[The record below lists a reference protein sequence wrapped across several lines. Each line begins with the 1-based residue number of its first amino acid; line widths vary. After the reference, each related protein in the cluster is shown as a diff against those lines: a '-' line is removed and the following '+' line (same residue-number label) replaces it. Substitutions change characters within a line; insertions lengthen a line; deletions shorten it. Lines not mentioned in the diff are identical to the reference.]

1 MEKPSTLFAPVAGPG
16 VWYGRDLQPD
26 EGRDLRPDEGR
37 DLRPRGDWIRH
48 FSAAELAELDAAV
61 RAFKSSGAALAEM
74 SPANFPLPA
83 LGRALASILAEIL
96 EGRGF
101 AMLRGFPVDR
111 YTREEQAIAYLGLGA
126 WFGRARS
133 QNARGHLLGHVKD
146 LGLDI
151 TDPKVRYYQ
160 TSRKLEYHTD
170 SVDVVGLLCLKTAK
184 TGGESFIAS
193 SMTLYNEVL
202 ARRPELLPA
211 LFEPFP
217 TDRRGEVPEG
227 MRPWFDMPI
236 YHRHEGRLSC
246 VYVRQYIES
255 AQQHFPQAKRLRRE
269 QVEAM
274 DLMDDLLNDPRIH
287 LSMAFLPGDMQFLH
301 NHQILHSRNDF
312 ENWPEPARHRH
323 LLRLW
328 LAPASARPLP
338 EVFASRYGSVVPGE
352 RGGIVVRGTTPRVPL
367 EAE

>member
-1 MEKPSTLFAPVAGPG
+1 MPSGTVSGPG
-16 VWYGRDLQPD
+16 VWYGRDLQS
-26 EGRDLRPDEGR
+26 RT
-37 DLRPRGDWIRH
+37 DWIRH
-48 FSAAELAELDAAV
+48 FSAPELADLDAAV
-61 RAFKSSGAALAEM
+61 RAFKASGAPLAGI
-74 SPANFPLPA
+74 SPANFALPG
-83 LGRALASILAEIL
+83 LGRTLAGILSEML

-101 AMLRGFPVDR
+101 AMLRGLPVER
-111 YTREEQAIAYLGLGA
+111 YARDEQAIAYMGIGSH
-126 WFGRARS
+126 FGKARS
-133 QNARGHLLGHVKD
+133 QNAKGHLLGHVKD

-151 TDPKVRYYQ
+151 KDPKVRYYQ
-160 TSRKLEYHTD
+160 TNRRLEYHTD

-184 TGGESFIAS
+184 AGGESFIAS

-202 ARRPELLPA
+202 ARRPDLLPA

-227 MRPWFDMPI
+227 MQPWFDMPI
-236 YHRHEGRLSC
+236 FHWHAGRLTC
-246 VYVRQYIES
+246 IYVRQYIES
-255 AQQHFPQAKRLRRE
+255 AQELFPQAKRLSRE
-269 QVEAM
+269 QVQAM
-274 DLMDDLLNDPRIH
+274 DLLDELVNDSRIH

-312 ENWPEPARHRH
+312 ENWPEPERHRH

-338 EVFASRYGSVVPGE
+338 AVFAPRYGSVATGE
-352 RGGIVVRGTTPRVPL
+352 RGGIVVSGTAPRVPL

>member
-1 MEKPSTLFAPVAGPG
+1 MNKPSMPSGPVSGPA
-16 VWYGRDLQPD
+16 VWYGRDLQP
-26 EGRDLRPDEGR
+26 RT
-37 DLRPRGDWIRH
+37 DWIRH

-61 RAFKSSGAALAEM
+61 RSFRAGGTPLTEI
-74 SPANFPLPA
+74 SPGTFPLPA
-83 LGRALASILAEIL
+83 LGKSLAGILKEML

-111 YTREEQAIAYLGLGA
+111 YTREEQAIAYLGLGS

-133 QNARGHLLGHVKD
+133 QNAKGHLLGHVKD
-146 LGLDI
+146 LGLSI
-151 TDPKVRYYQ
+151 ADPKVRYYQ
-160 TSRKLEYHTD
+160 TNRKLEYHTD
-170 SVDVVGLLCLKTAK
+170 SVDVVGLLCLKTARS
-184 TGGESFIAS
+184 GGESFIAS

-202 ARRPELLPA
+202 ARRPDLLPA

-227 MRPWFDMPI
+227 MQPWFDMPI
-236 YHRHEGRLSC
+236 FHWHAGRLTC
-246 VYVRQYIES
+246 IYVRQYIES
-255 AQQHFPQAKRLRRE
+255 AQQLFPQAKRLSKA
-269 QVEAM
+269 QFEAM
-274 DLMDDLLNDPRIH
+274 DLLDELVNDPQIH

-312 ENWPEPARHRH
+312 ENWPEPERHRH

-338 EVFASRYGSVVPGE
+338 EIFAPRYGSVAPGE
-352 RGGIVVRGTTPRVPL
+352 RGGIVVSGSKPKVPL

>member
-1 MEKPSTLFAPVAGPG
+1 MNKPSMPPGPVSGPG
-16 VWYGRDLQPD
+16 AWYGRDLQ
-26 EGRDLRPDEGR
+26 RNA
-37 DLRPRGDWIRH
+37 DWMRH
-48 FSAAELAELDAAV
+48 FTAAELAELDAAV
-61 RAFKSSGAALAEM
+61 HAFKARGTPLADI
-74 SPANFPLPA
+74 SPATFALPS
-83 LGRALASILAEIL
+83 LGKVLAGILEEIL
-96 EGRGF
+96 DGRGF
-101 AMLRGFPVDR
+101 AMLRGFPVAH
-111 YTREEQAIAYLGLGA
+111 YTREEQAIAYMGIGSH
-126 WFGRARS
+126 FGSARS
-133 QNARGHLLGHVKD
+133 QNAKGHLLGHVKD

-151 TDPKVRYYQ
+151 KDPTVRYYQ
-160 TSRKLEYHTD
+160 TNRRLEYHTD

-184 TGGESFIAS
+184 AGGESFIAS

-202 ARRPELLPA
+202 ARRPDLLPA

-227 MRPWFDMPI
+227 MKPWFDMPI
-236 YHRHEGRLSC
+236 FHWHAGRLTC
-246 VYVRQYIES
+246 IYVRQYIES
-255 AQQHFPQAKRLRRE
+255 AQKLFPEAARLTRS

-274 DLMDDLLNDPRIH
+274 DLLDELVNDPQIH

-328 LAPASARPLP
+328 LAPARARPLP
-338 EVFASRYGSVVPGE
+338 EVFAPRYGSVTPGD
-352 RGGIVVRGTTPRVPL
+352 RGGIVIRGTTPKVPL

>member
-1 MEKPSTLFAPVAGPG
+1 MTKPSMPPGAIAGAS
-16 VWYGRDLQPD
+16 VWRGTDLAGNPA
-26 EGRDLRPDEGR
+26 E
-37 DLRPRGDWIRH
+37 WIRT
-48 FSAAELAELDAAV
+48 FSRNEIAELDAAI
-61 RAFKSSGAALAEM
+61 RGFGASGQDLARIGPE
-74 SPANFPLPA
+74 NFPLPT
-83 LGRALASILAEIL
+83 LGPVLRGVLGELL

-101 AMLRGFPVDR
+101 AMLRGVPVAR
-111 YTREEQAIAYLGLGA
+111 YSRQEQAIAYLGIGSYLGA
-126 WFGRARS
+126 ARS
-133 QNARGHLLGHVKD
+133 QNAKGHLLGHVKD

-184 TGGESFIAS
+184 AGGESFIAS
-193 SMTLYNEVL
+193 SMTLYNEIL
-202 ARRPELLPA
+202 ARRPDLVPA
-211 LFEPFP
+211 LFEPYP

-227 MRPWFDMPI
+227 MKPWFDMPI
-236 YHRHEGRLSC
+236 FHWHAGRLTC
-246 VYVRQYIES
+246 IYVRQYIES
-255 AQQHFPQAKRLRRE
+255 AQQLFPEARRLTRE

-274 DLMDDLLNDPRIH
+274 DLMDELLNDPQIH

-312 ENWPEPARHRH
+312 ENWPEPERHRH

-328 LAPASARPLP
+328 LAPAAARPLP
-338 EVFASRYGSVVPGE
+338 EVFAPRYGSVTPGD
-352 RGGIVVRGTTPRVPL
+352 RGGIVVRGTTPKVPL